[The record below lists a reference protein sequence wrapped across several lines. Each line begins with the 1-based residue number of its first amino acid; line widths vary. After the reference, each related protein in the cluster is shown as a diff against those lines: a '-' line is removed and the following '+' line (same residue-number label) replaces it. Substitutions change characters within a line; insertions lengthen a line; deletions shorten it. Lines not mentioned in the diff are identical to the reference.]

1 MQRCLPLF
9 YSWVSVGSEM
19 DHDLLKV
26 AQPVDSR
33 IVIPIQIVLYYSLSE
48 DFNDIKYYNL
58 SVLQIE
64 GGKYIVSCLHLV
76 ITIEVILM
84 SP

>member
-1 MQRCLPLF
+1 M
-9 YSWVSVGSEM
+9 SAGAEM

-48 DFNDIKYYNL
+48 DFSDIKYYNL
-58 SVLQIE
+58 SVLQTE
-64 GGKYIVSCLHLV
+64 CEKYIVSCLRLV
-76 ITIEVILM
+76 IT
-84 SP
+84 P

>member
-1 MQRCLPLF
+1 
-9 YSWVSVGSEM
+9 M

-26 AQPVDSR
+26 AQTVDSR
-33 IVIPIQIVLYYSLSE
+33 IVIPIQIVLHYSLSE

-76 ITIEVILM
+76 ITPEVNLM

>member
-1 MQRCLPLF
+1 
-9 YSWVSVGSEM
+9 M

-48 DFNDIKYYNL
+48 DFSDIKYYNL
-58 SVLQIE
+58 SVLQTE
-64 GGKYIVSCLHLV
+64 GGKYIVSCLRLV
-76 ITIEVILM
+76 IT
-84 SP
+84 P

>member
-1 MQRCLPLF
+1 MR
-9 YSWVSVGSEM
+9 VGSEM
-19 DHDLLKV
+19 DHDLPKV
-26 AQPVDSR
+26 AQTDSR
-33 IVIPIQIVLYYSLSE
+33 IVIPIQIVLHYSLSE

-58 SVLQIE
+58 SILQIE

-76 ITIEVILM
+76 ITPEVNLM